1 MRRTA
6 YAADL
11 PDNWTIDKTLDD
23 YRETMLESN
32 PIVSVAVEVI
42 EADEGWIAN
51 IRCDREPALGAFDTE
66 AEAVTE
72 AIRAAGVGDGV
83 VLGRADGSDAE
94 LVGVMESEP
103 WEAGHGPADSVGTGG
118 AD

>member
-1 MRRTA
+1 MGRTA

-11 PDNWTIDKTLDD
+11 PDNWTADKSLAD

-32 PIVSVAVEVI
+32 PIVSAAIEVL
-42 EADEGWIAN
+42 EVDEGWIAN
-51 IRCDREPALGAFDTE
+51 IRCDREPSLGAFDTE
-66 AEAVTE
+66 AEAVAE

-83 VLGRADGSDAE
+83 VLGRADDSDAE
-94 LVGVMESEP
+94 LVGVMEQES
-103 WEAGHGPADSVGTGG
+103 WEAGHGPADTVDTGG